1 MIFNLKNIVDAIE
14 DVANINSLSI
24 SKTLSDD
31 DTDWEIIN
39 KKDIIQDENLENGK
53 HCSRNTINIL
63 ENKNEKEIDD
73 DDDDDDDDNITVAE
87 ADIISQIR
95 LMFIEKNGKQATSL
109 EEREWLKSIREVT
122 ENVEEEKEV

>member
-1 MIFNLKNIVDAIE
+1 MIFNLENIVDVIE
-14 DVANINSLSI
+14 DVSPNINSLSI

-53 HCSRNTINIL
+53 HSSRNTINIL
-63 ENKNEKEIDD
+63 ENKNENEV
-73 DDDDDDDDNITVAE
+73 DDDDDDDDNITVTE

-109 EEREWLKSIREVT
+109 EEREWLKSIREVA
-122 ENVEEEKEV
+122 EDVEEEKEV

>member
-1 MIFNLKNIVDAIE
+1 MIFNLENIVDVIE
-14 DVANINSLSI
+14 DVFNIKSLSI

-63 ENKNEKEIDD
+63 QNKNEKEIDD
-73 DDDDDDDDNITVAE
+73 DDDDDDNITVTE

-109 EEREWLKSIREVT
+109 EEREWLKSIREVA
-122 ENVEEEKEV
+122 EDVEEEKEV

>member
-1 MIFNLKNIVDAIE
+1 MIFNLKYIVDVIE
-14 DVANINSLSI
+14 DVSNINSLSI

-53 HCSRNTINIL
+53 YCSRNTINIL
-63 ENKNEKEIDD
+63 QNKNENEM
-73 DDDDDDDDNITVAE
+73 DDDDDDDNITVTE

-95 LMFIEKNGKQATSL
+95 LMYIEKNGKQATSL

>member
-1 MIFNLKNIVDAIE
+1 MIFNLKNIVDVIE
-14 DVANINSLSI
+14 DVSNIKSLSI
-24 SKTLSDD
+24 AKTLSDD

-53 HCSRNTINIL
+53 YCSRNTINIL
-63 ENKNEKEIDD
+63 QNKNENEIDD
-73 DDDDDDDDNITVAE
+73 DDDDDDDITVAE

-109 EEREWLKSIREVT
+109 EEREWLKSIREVA
-122 ENVEEEKEV
+122 EDVEEEKEV

>member
-1 MIFNLKNIVDAIE
+1 MIFNLKNIVDVIE
-14 DVANINSLSI
+14 DVFNIKSLSI

-53 HCSRNTINIL
+53 YCSRHTINIL
-63 ENKNEKEIDD
+63 ENKNENEIDD
-73 DDDDDDDDNITVAE
+73 DDDDDITVTE

-109 EEREWLKSIREVT
+109 EEREWLKSIREVA
-122 ENVEEEKEV
+122 EDVEEEKEV

>member
-1 MIFNLKNIVDAIE
+1 MIFNLKYIVDVIE
-14 DVANINSLSI
+14 DVFNINSLSI

-63 ENKNEKEIDD
+63 QNKNEKEIDD
-73 DDDDDDDDNITVAE
+73 DDDDDDNITVTE

-109 EEREWLKSIREVT
+109 EEREWLKSIREVA

>member
-1 MIFNLKNIVDAIE
+1 MIFNLENIVDVIE
-14 DVANINSLSI
+14 DVFNINSLSI

-53 HCSRNTINIL
+53 YCSRNTINIL
-63 ENKNEKEIDD
+63 QNKSENEIDD
-73 DDDDDDDDNITVAE
+73 DNDDDITVTE

-109 EEREWLKSIREVT
+109 EEREWLKSIREVA
-122 ENVEEEKEV
+122 EDVEEEKEV

>member
-1 MIFNLKNIVDAIE
+1 MIFNLKYIVDAIE

-63 ENKNEKEIDD
+63 QNKNEKEIDD
-73 DDDDDDDDNITVAE
+73 DDDDDDNITVTE

-109 EEREWLKSIREVT
+109 EEREWLKSIREVA
-122 ENVEEEKEV
+122 EDVEEEKEV

>member
-1 MIFNLKNIVDAIE
+1 MIFNLKYIVDAIE

-53 HCSRNTINIL
+53 YCSRNTINIL
-63 ENKNEKEIDD
+63 ENKNENEI
-73 DDDDDDDDNITVAE
+73 DDDDDDNITVAE

-109 EEREWLKSIREVT
+109 EERECLKSIREVA
-122 ENVEEEKEV
+122 EDVEEEK